1 MKTTIFIDESGTLPD
16 TQDEVIVVAAVG
28 TNIPSQLSQLF
39 RKSRKQ
45 LSKNGHLSEIKF
57 YTSGDKTKEV
67 FFKHLI
73 KEDLGIFV
81 LIVDKKGRK
90 IPDTPKHFALLCW
103 LLLSEVI
110 NFYPEI
116 KEIIFDRHF
125 HQKTDLETFNSFLEE
140 LLDFKVIFKHVDSQQ
155 IKEVNA
161 ADMIA
166 GAVLSY
172 IRGRNSRF
180 YEMFKEKIVSEIKIN
195 WPEARRKLLTKEK
208 LA

>member
-1 MKTTIFIDESGTLPD
+1 MKTTIYIDESGTLPD
-16 TQDEVIVVAAVG
+16 IKDQVIVVAAVG
-28 TNIPSQLSQLF
+28 TKLPNQLSLLF
-39 RKSRKQ
+39 NKLRKRLKKK
-45 LSKNGHLSEIKF
+45 SKLSEIKF
-57 YTSGDKTKEV
+57 YTSGDRTKEI

-103 LLLSEVI
+103 LLLNEVA

-116 KEIIFDRHF
+116 KEIVFDRHF
-125 HQKTDLETFNSFLEE
+125 HQKEDLETFNDFLGE
-140 LLDFKVIFKHVDSQQ
+140 LLGFQVIFKHVDSQQ
-155 IKEVNA
+155 IKEVNT

-166 GAVLSY
+166 GAVLAY
-172 IRGRNSRF
+172 IRGRNSQF
-180 YEMFKEKIVSEIKIN
+180 YEIFKEKIVSETRIN
-195 WPEARRKLLTKEK
+195 WPEARRRLLIKEK